1 MDMDLSQAYAT
12 IGTDLAGA
20 FSLVL
25 VGVMGLVL
33 VVWDVFRNNDRA
45 IPWVAAAALGVA
57 MVWEIMRLTA
67 EPSMVFYD
75 QIRVGGFASFINVVI
90 LGSGLL
96 SVILAVPYFER
107 LDRQHGES
115 YALVLFAT
123 VGMIALATSNSL
135 IMIFVGLETMSISL
149 YIMTGMVRD
158 NEGAIEAALK
168 YFLLGAFATGFL
180 LYGIALLYGATGTIY
195 LTEAAAGLAAS
206 GSYVLFWGGIGLL
219 LVGFLFKVGAAPFHM
234 WTPDVYQAAPTPL
247 TAFMS
252 TASKASAF
260 AALVLVL
267 YQSLGQVA
275 GMDWGMIL
283 AIVAVVTMV
292 VGNILAIVQKN
303 VKRILAYSSIAHA
316 GYVLVG
322 LAAGTEAA
330 YSGVMYYLLVYSV
343 MNIGAFG
350 VISLLEWD
358 DAQGR
363 EQTLDSLAGIGYRK
377 PLLGVGMGVF
387 MFSLIGFP
395 PLGGFIGKYAVFAPA
410 IDAGYTWLALIG
422 VLTSAASA
430 SYYQRILYVFWMKSP
445 DDVPEA
451 ENARSMEFPVGVGT
465 GAVIV
470 LCTVL
475 LIVLGVAP
483 GLLELTSSYF
493 PVLEVLAVNP

>member
-168 YFLLGAFATGFL
+168 YFGKT
-180 LYGIALLYGATGTIY
+180 
-195 LTEAAAGLAAS
+195 
-206 GSYVLFWGGIGLL
+206 
-219 LVGFLFKVGAAPFHM
+219 
-234 WTPDVYQAAPTPL
+234 D
-247 TAFMS
+247 
-252 TASKASAF
+252 
-260 AALVLVL
+260 
-267 YQSLGQVA
+267 
-275 GMDWGMIL
+275 
-283 AIVAVVTMV
+283 V
-292 VGNILAIVQKN
+292 VGETIDIQ
-303 VKRILAYSSIAHA
+303 SFS
-316 GYVLVG
+316 
-322 LAAGTEAA
+322 GTNHPFKIT
-330 YSGVMYYLLVYSV
+330 GVMRDPGENSV
-343 MNIGAFG
+343 TSINDQNFNNFFYFNIIFKNK
-350 VISLLEWD
+350 I
-358 DAQGR
+358 
-363 EQTLDSLAGIGYRK
+363 RK
-377 PLLGVGMGVF
+377 IDIL
-387 MFSLIGFP
+387 SKND
-395 PLGGFIGKYAVFAPA
+395 FIEK
-410 IDAGYTWLALIG
+410 
-422 VLTSAASA
+422 VL
-430 SYYQRILYVFWMKSP
+430 RF
-445 DDVPEA
+445 
-451 ENARSMEFPVGVGT
+451 
-465 GAVIV
+465 
-470 LCTVL
+470 
-475 LIVLGVAP
+475 
-483 GLLELTSSYF
+483 
-493 PVLEVLAVNP
+493 